1 MKHTLDGVLTKDG
14 LQILAAANVSVEKLK
29 PAYRLK
35 PGVVRR
41 CSWTSEIVDNDDM
54 VAAPQQFCREV
65 AANKSAAPGH
75 QVGQYFY
82 SDLPAEFC
90 LASSSLRKRC
100 ILLMELK

>member
-1 MKHTLDGVLTKDG
+1 M
-14 LQILAAANVSVEKLK
+14 AAANVSVEKLK
-29 PAYRLK
+29 PAYGLE

-54 VAAPQQFCREV
+54 LAAPQQFCREV
-65 AANKSAAPGH
+65 AAHKSAAPGH

-82 SDLPAEFC
+82 SDLPEFC